1 MADFLVFDD
10 EFFLLPF
17 HVPSN
22 LCFQC
27 LSFFIFSYYNTTFWD
42 LTDKYN
48 LLLRQLDLWIGSKE
62 KALECAVTRHLV
74 GENSC
79 RRCWELRQPRS
90 VAHPRG
96 KYASVSQKARGGGGE
111 SSLEPPREKRKR
123 RFGRLVSLYSRVLL
137 ENSRTH

>member
-1 MADFLVFDD
+1 MLI
-10 EFFLLPF
+10 
-17 HVPSN
+17 
-22 LCFQC
+22 
-27 LSFFIFSYYNTTFWD
+27 FFIFSFYNTTFWD

-62 KALECAVTRHLV
+62 EALECAVTGHL

-96 KYASVSQKARGGGGE
+96 KYASVSQKARGGTGDVP
-111 SSLEPPREKRKR
+111 SSHQEKRER
-123 RFGRLVSLYSRVLL
+123 EGL
-137 ENSRTH
+137 EG